1 MLSYQLGSCITAEGT
16 AGSPSP
22 PRGRR
27 AISFHPI
34 AGTCLVAA
42 ANPKTNPGFITLEK
56 RRLMKQRWRK
66 RPPSAS
72 QTESCRLF

>member
-27 AISFHPI
+27 AVCKSPADLSGVIVEN
-34 AGTCLVAA
+34 L
-42 ANPKTNPGFITLEK
+42 
-56 RRLMKQRWRK
+56 
-66 RPPSAS
+66 
-72 QTESCRLF
+72 